1 MTFTNSLIIQIDD
14 VVENSCLVPIPVLL
28 TAPVSFIPVS
38 FIKNSAD
45 ITRPAA
51 TRETFAEDKLEN
63 EKSGKKYILTM
74 KLTWTKRHTF

>member
-14 VVENSCLVPIPVLL
+14 VVENSCLVPTPVLL
-28 TAPVSFIPVS
+28 TAPVS